1 MTIVKLDTA
10 KIEGAGDIEI
20 LQNQPFNRET
30 GVTATDSNG
39 NDLTGSMRITGNVD
53 TSKVGLNEIKYEVT
67 NRIGLTTT
75 VYRNVNVYSEA
86 EITMRN
92 GKTPTLEQGSIP
104 NTEEGKTAYLKSLVE
119 AHDTD
124 EGDLSDKIVVKSTD
138 LNPEQA
144 GTYNVTYSVTNGFRK
159 ATTFDLQVQVI
170 RTISVDVPTII
181 PFQIVTNLKDKTADP
196 FVAGMLKLKNNK
208 TSDVKVYVESFTKEA
223 NSGELEIVDPTTVNW
238 DTLSQEESMKKMAL
252 GIFVESGINDS
263 VQTRTN
269 PLWFKDQ
276 MQETF
281 IGTLPRATDLST
293 PYEAK
298 LSFESEHGRKF
309 NFERVRGKFNLV
321 FRFE

>member
-1 MTIVKLDTA
+1 MT
-10 KIEGAGDIEI
+10 
-20 LQNQPFNRET
+20 
-30 GVTATDSNG
+30 
-39 NDLTGSMRITGNVD
+39 ITGNVD

-67 NRIGLTTT
+67 NSIGLTTT

-86 EITMRN
+86 KITMRN

-124 EGDLSDKIVVKSTD
+124 EGDLSDKIVVKSTN

-159 ATTFDLQVQVI
+159 ETTFDLQVQVI

-223 NSGELEIVDPTTVNW
+223 NSGELDIVKPDTVTDWNAISEA
-238 DTLSQEESMKKMAL
+238 DSMKKMAL
-252 GIFVESGINDS
+252 GIFVESGMTASNEATKD
-263 VQTRTN
+263 N
-269 PLWFKDQ
+269 PLWFENT
-276 MQETF
+276 MTTETF
-281 IGTLPRATDLST
+281 IGTLPRATDLTT
-293 PYEAK
+293 PHEAK
-298 LSFESEHGRKF
+298 LSFKSEHGKNF
-309 NFERVRGKFNLV
+309 NFGRAKGKFELV